1 MTLDQIGVLVGAVLT
16 LLILSYLLGDNFLYR
31 LATHIL
37 VGVGAAYIFVIVI
50 ADVLYPRLILPLIQG
65 PKDLLTLIVVGVG
78 LLLGALLFFKLSPRL
93 AWVGNV
99 SVGYLVG
106 VGAAVT
112 LGGALFGTLGTQLLA
127 TADVAAGSKGFDL
140 NLILGLLI
148 VFGTITTLLSFGFYR
163 VARRGIMSGINS
175 IGRFFLSIGLGATF
189 ALVYVASV
197 SLLIDRLQA
206 ISTAV
211 KLLFPGAK

>member
-1 MTLDQIGVLVGAVLT
+1 MTLDQIGVIVGAVFT

-37 VGVGAAYIFVIVI
+37 VAVGAAYIFVTVL
-50 ADVLYPRLILPLIQG
+50 ADVLYPRLFVPLITRTSES
-65 PKDLLTLIVVGVG
+65 PIDLIVVGLG
-78 LLLGALLFFKLSPRL
+78 FFFGFLLLFKLSSRW
-93 AWVGNV
+93 AFIGNI

-112 LGGALFGTLGTQLLA
+112 LGGALFGTLATQLLA
-127 TADVAAGSKGFDL
+127 TANVTAGSM
-140 NLILGLLI
+140 NLLLGLI
-148 VFGTITTLLSFGFYR
+148 IIFGTITTLLSFGFYR
-163 VARRGIMSGINS
+163 VARRGILSGINS

-206 ISTAV
+206 ISNAV
-211 KLLFPGAK
+211 TVLFPGLK